1 MAEPYRGGVTP
12 GRTGGPNSVAPTRR
26 GRDGAGM
33 DRSWTIRRAE
43 LDDYG
48 QIATLFEAVAAE
60 GRWIGTELPIDHD
73 RRRARFA
80 DGLTRPD
87 EVASFVAVSDA
98 AIVGTLGI
106 ELAPYGVAELG
117 MLVAD
122 GWRGQGVGSALL
134 EAAIVLAAPV
144 GAHKVGLQMWPHN
157 EPARALY
164 EKYGFVEEGRLV
176 RHYRRNNGELWDAVV
191 MGLELTGPS
200 EHNRTTGPGRPA
212 AR

>member
-1 MAEPYRGGVTP
+1 VTP
-12 GRTGGPNSVAPTRR
+12 GRTGSPNSVAP
-26 GRDGAGM
+26 GPLDRDGAGM
-33 DRSWTIRRAE
+33 DRPWTIRRAE
-43 LDDYG
+43 LDDYA

-87 EVASFVAVSDA
+87 EVASFVAVSDDT
-98 AIVGTLGI
+98 IVGNLGI

-117 MLVAD
+117 MLLAD
-122 GWRGQGVGSALL
+122 DWRGLGLGSALL
-134 EAAIVLAAPV
+134 EAAIAWSREV

-157 EPARALY
+157 ESARGLY

-191 MGLELTGPS
+191 MGLALDE
-200 EHNRTTGPGRPA
+200 PGLD
-212 AR
+212 